1 MKKILISVA
10 GLILMASQ
18 ISSAQQIITLD
29 DALRI
34 ALSENA
40 SVRVADLE
48 IERTGYA
55 RKGSYAALFPQI
67 DGSANYQRTIK
78 KQVMYMDFDM
88 SSMMGGGGSSEA
100 GTGSDTPKPAATGRS
115 ADGFEVGRWNTWS
128 AGVQASMPLVNAQL
142 WKSLH
147 ISDQDVELAV
157 EKARNS
163 RLETVN
169 QVKKAY
175 FTVLLAKEAAA
186 VYKSVYDNAVENLE
200 LTQKKYNAQRASELD
215 LTRAKTAVANAVPN
229 VYDAENSVDISLWQ
243 LKAVMGV
250 ALDTDID
257 VAGALTDYADAML
270 TEPLPS
276 DDLSGNST
284 LRQLAIQADQLAS
297 TVRMQQYAY
306 LPSLAV
312 AFSYSLNA
320 MANDYKFNQYKWSPY
335 SYVGLSLN
343 IPIFS
348 GGKRYHAVK
357 AAKVQQQELEI
368 QRTNTERQ
376 LQIAIR
382 QYLGTMETAVKSHA
396 SALSAVETAGKAYGI
411 ARQSYDVGR
420 STLTDLNDAQL
431 ALTQSQLGVCQA
443 VYNYLTAKSDLEG
456 TIGADFLDKTSH
468 NE

>member
-10 GLILMASQ
+10 GLVFMAAQVSYSQ
-18 ISSAQQIITLD
+18 QLITLD

-40 SVRVADLE
+40 SVKVADLE

-88 SSMMGGGGSSEA
+88 SSMMGGGSGES
-100 GTGSDTPKPAATGRS
+100 TDTPSAAAPTGRS

-128 AGVQASMPLVNAQL
+128 TGVSASMPLVNAQL
-142 WKSLH
+142 WKSLK

-175 FTVLLAKEAAA
+175 YTVLLAKEAAL
-186 VYKSVYDNAVENLE
+186 VYKSVYDNAVENLN

-257 VAGALTDYADAML
+257 VAGSLTDYADKML
-270 TEPLPS
+270 SEPLPG

-284 LRQLAIQADQLAS
+284 LRQLAIQADQLS
-297 TVRMQQYAY
+297 NTIRLQQYAY

-335 SYVGLSLN
+335 SYVGLSLS

-357 AAKVQQQELEI
+357 AAKVQARELDI

-382 QYLGTMETAVKSHA
+382 QYLGTMETAIKSHA

-456 TIGADFLDKTSH
+456 TLGADFIDKTSE